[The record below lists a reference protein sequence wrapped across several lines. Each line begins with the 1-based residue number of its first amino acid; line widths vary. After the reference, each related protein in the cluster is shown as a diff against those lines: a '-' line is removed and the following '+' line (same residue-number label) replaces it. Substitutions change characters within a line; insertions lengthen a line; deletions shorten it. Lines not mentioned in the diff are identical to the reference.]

1 MDKTNSPSAAVS
13 RCWSCNAEVALTDN
27 FCRHCGMGLQSST
40 SPSINI
46 HERLVSIEK
55 RLLSVLIGV
64 GALLLLIGWIL
75 LQLYHFG
82 RGGGLG

>member
-1 MDKTNSPSAAVS
+1 MDKTNSPSAAAS
-13 RCWSCNAEVALTDN
+13 RCWSCDGEVAPTDN
-27 FCRHCGMGLQSST
+27 FCRHCGARLQSST

-55 RLLSVLIGV
+55 RLLNVLIGV
-64 GALLLLIGWIL
+64 GVLLALFGGIL